1 MFLAN
6 FQTEKIKRPRVS
18 LRARLEPRGKLE
30 LRMPLSAEIA
40 LKTIDGEAR
49 TLDDFAGQALLIVNV
64 ASECGFTPQY
74 AGLEALHRRFRA
86 RGFAVLG
93 FPCDQFG
100 HQEPGDEAAIQNF
113 CTDKYDVTFPMF
125 AKIEVNGANAHPLF
139 KALKQ
144 EAPGLLGTRA
154 IKWNFTKFLV
164 DRQLRVVRRYA
175 PNDKPEKLSG
185 DIAATLGSD
194 PA

>member
-1 MFLAN
+1 
-6 FQTEKIKRPRVS
+6 
-18 LRARLEPRGKLE
+18 
-30 LRMPLSAEIA
+30 MPLPTEIA
-40 LKTIDGEAR
+40 FKTIDGEAR
-49 TLDDFAGQALLIVNV
+49 TLNDFAGQALLIVNV

-74 AGLEALHRRFRA
+74 AGLEALHRRFRD

-100 HQEPGDEAAIQNF
+100 HQEPGDEAEIQKF

-144 EAPGLLGTRA
+144 EAPGLLGTQA

-175 PNDKPEKLSG
+175 PSDKPETLSG
-185 DIAATLGSD
+185 DIAATLD
-194 PA
+194 

>member
-1 MFLAN
+1 
-6 FQTEKIKRPRVS
+6 
-18 LRARLEPRGKLE
+18 
-30 LRMPLSAEIA
+30 MPLSADIA

-49 TLDDFAGQALLIVNV
+49 TLNDFAGQALLIVNV

-100 HQEPGDEAAIQNF
+100 HQEPGEEAAIQRF
-113 CTDKYDVTFPMF
+113 CTDKYAVTFPMF

-144 EAPGLLGTRA
+144 EAPGLLGTQG
-154 IKWNFTKFLV
+154 IKWNFTKFLT
-164 DRQLRVVRRYA
+164 DRSHRALRRYA
-175 PNDKPEKLSG
+175 PSDKPETLTK
-185 DIAATLGSD
+185 DIEAALG
-194 PA
+194 

>member
-1 MFLAN
+1 
-6 FQTEKIKRPRVS
+6 
-18 LRARLEPRGKLE
+18 
-30 LRMPLSAEIA
+30 MPLSADIA

-49 TLDDFAGQALLIVNV
+49 TLNDFAGQALLIVNV

-100 HQEPGDEAAIQNF
+100 HQEPGDEAEIKNF
-113 CTDKYDVTFPMF
+113 CTEKYAVTFPMF

-144 EAPGLLGTRA
+144 EAPGLLGTEG
-154 IKWNFTKFLV
+154 IKWNFTKFLI
-164 DRQLRVVRRYA
+164 DRSRRVLRRYA
-175 PNDKPEKLSG
+175 PRDKPETLAKDIEAALS
-185 DIAATLGSD
+185 
-194 PA
+194 